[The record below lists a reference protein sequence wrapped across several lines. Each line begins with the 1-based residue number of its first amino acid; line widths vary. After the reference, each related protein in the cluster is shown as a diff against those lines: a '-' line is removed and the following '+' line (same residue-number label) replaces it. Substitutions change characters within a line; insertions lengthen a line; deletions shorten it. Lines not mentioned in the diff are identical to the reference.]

1 MPAKGFLSLEKKQHL
16 QKILKQNPKAEIRE
30 RALIFLLMN
39 DGKTQEEIARI
50 IGCSRRT
57 VAHWCVHGDPDKIE
71 SLEDGRRKRE
81 YRKVT
86 QEYLD
91 KLIETVEKEP
101 KELGY
106 EFGRWTGER
115 LATYLGEQTGIKLT
129 GSQIRKI
136 LQRKK
141 YVYLWAKY
149 SLEDR
154 QNLAKRNEFKERFRK
169 YIAIAKMNPNHLQIW
184 F

>member
-1 MPAKGFLSLEKKQHL
+1 MFASNNSL
-16 QKILKQNPKAEIRE
+16 AY
-30 RALIFLLMN
+30 
-39 DGKTQEEIARI
+39 
-50 IGCSRRT
+50 
-57 VAHWCVHGDPDKIE
+57 WCVHGDSDKIE

-101 KELGY
+101 SDLEY

-115 LATYLGEQTGIKLT
+115 LATYLEENTGIKLT
-129 GSQIRKI
+129 GSQVRKI

-141 YVYLWAKY
+141 YVMSIYG
-149 SLEDR
+149 
-154 QNLAKRNEFKERFRK
+154 QNTV
-169 YIAIAKMNPNHLQIW
+169 
-184 F
+184 